1 MTKRSAA
8 RYCIDTLKE
17 AGFAEAESDAR
28 LLLEYIA
35 GINRN
40 DLILKG
46 DEELDEEVFDRLKEA
61 VSERLRF
68 VPVQHITGYQNFMG
82 LEFAVNENVLIPRQ
96 DTETLVEEVL
106 RLGLSGVDVL
116 DMCTGSGCILLSIL
130 KYSHDFK
137 GTGVDISDKALEVA
151 RRNSEE
157 LGIAASF
164 LQSNLFDNLSK
175 EMQFD
180 IIVSNPP
187 YIRSDV
193 IPTLMEEVR
202 EHEPRIALDGEKDGL
217 AFYRRIVGAAPE
229 YLRHGGRLY
238 FEIGYDQ
245 GQAVSELM
253 QAAGFGDINVV
264 KDLAGLDR
272 VVYGEKA

>member
-151 RRNSEE
+151 KKNSEE
-157 LGIAASF
+157 LGITASF
-164 LQSNLFDNLSK
+164 LQSNLFDN
-175 EMQFD
+175 
-180 IIVSNPP
+180 
-187 YIRSDV
+187 
-193 IPTLMEEVR
+193 
-202 EHEPRIALDGEKDGL
+202 
-217 AFYRRIVGAAPE
+217 
-229 YLRHGGRLY
+229 
-238 FEIGYDQ
+238 
-245 GQAVSELM
+245 
-253 QAAGFGDINVV
+253 
-264 KDLAGLDR
+264 
-272 VVYGEKA
+272 

>member
-151 RRNSEE
+151 KKNSEE

-164 LQSNLFDNLSK
+164 LQSNLFENLSK

-202 EHEPRIALDGEKDGL
+202 EHEPRIALDGEEDGL

-253 QAAGFGDINVV
+253 QAAGFEDINVV